1 MTRIVVAKNIKTNK
15 FYPFVYMD
23 DGEIRITTTEPVNED
38 DLIVTVVDSLCLD
51 WETNEVLKKP
61 LRKRLE
67 SRPFYADFYN

>member
-1 MTRIVVAKNIKTNK
+1 
-15 FYPFVYMD
+15 MD